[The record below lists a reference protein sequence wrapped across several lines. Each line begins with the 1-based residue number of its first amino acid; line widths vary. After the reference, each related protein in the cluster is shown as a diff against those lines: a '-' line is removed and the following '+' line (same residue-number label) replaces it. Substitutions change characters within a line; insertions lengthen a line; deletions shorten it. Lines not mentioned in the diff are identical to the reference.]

1 MNIVVANTKNRRQFP
16 FYSKG
21 ILKGRT
27 RPKVDSIHYVESF
40 RKKEQT
46 PNAQYK
52 LSELNKEIEKSKYI
66 LDLKDN
72 WYDEG
77 SVGYDKIT
85 WEKSI
90 EFVINYANWISENFS
105 KIINTPK
112 IYHGPKGGIDIL
124 WERENYKMLVHID
137 KEGVN
142 GLFYADNNDG
152 QISEGQFHVQNTN
165 FNLLPL
171 TTLR

>member
-1 MNIVVANTKNRRQFP
+1 MNIAVGNTKNRGQFQ
-16 FYSKG
+16 FSYKG

-27 RPKVDSIHYVESF
+27 RPKVDSNYYVENF
-40 RKKEQT
+40 RKKEQI
-46 PNAQYK
+46 PNTQYK
-52 LSELNKEIEKSKYI
+52 FSELNKEIEKSKYI

-72 WYDEG
+72 WDDEG

-85 WEKSI
+85 WVKSV
-90 EFVINYANWISENFS
+90 EFVTKYANWILESFN
-105 KIINTPK
+105 KIIDTPK

-124 WERENYKMLVHID
+124 WERENYRMLIHID

-152 QISEGQFHVQNTN
+152 QISEGQFHVQDTY
-165 FNLLPL
+165 
-171 TTLR
+171 